1 MKHRCVQSIQTLM
14 SSFYSIISVITVLM
28 SFYVIKSITLFYYS
42 EQNMG
47 DIAQNHFYN
56 YNDVL
61 THKDIIQY
69 TVYFSYTGCP
79 KKHDRRG
86 VYRDFLGGGMGG
98 GKI

>member
-1 MKHRCVQSIQTLM
+1 
-14 SSFYSIISVITVLM
+14 
-28 SFYVIKSITLFYYS
+28 
-42 EQNMG
+42 MG

-86 VYRDFLGGGMGG
+86 VYRDFLGGGGG
-98 GKI
+98 VKFEICAHRKFPPPSPRKI